1 MDTEKFYSKLG
12 ASYQPGVLTT
22 VVLAAE
28 ELKRQGKKII
38 GLTGGMYD
46 EESFPWREVKEVLAD
61 ASEADWRVM
70 LQYGG
75 TRGYQPLREELSK
88 WMKGHGINVDP
99 YTELMITTGSQE
111 ALDLVARVFLDPGD
125 VIIVGSPTYL
135 SALTAFKTCNPDIRE
150 AKLDKDGMIPEDLE
164 ETVKQVVSE
173 GKQVKFVYI
182 IPSFQNPMSSMM
194 TMERRKKII
203 ELAKKYD
210 FLILEDNPYGYI
222 SFEGP
227 MPTPLKGLDDDGRV
241 MYTSTY
247 SKIVSPGMRIGWLC
261 AHKEFIIKMAE
272 AKGST
277 IISNALISQ
286 YAAAKLFER
295 GDVDKQIEKMKKVYV
310 KKRDVMLEAMDSY
323 FPKEA
328 KWNSPKGGL
337 FLWVELP
344 EKINATELLMEA
356 VKRGVA
362 YIPGS
367 NFYTTETHNHIRLN
381 YSHPSIDDIVE
392 GTKLLGEL
400 LTEQL

>member
-46 EESFPWREVKEVLAD
+46 EESFPWREVKEILDD
-61 ASEADWRVM
+61 ATETDWRVM

-88 WMKGHGINVDP
+88 WMKGHGIDVDP

-111 ALDLVARVFLDPGD
+111 ALDLAARIFLDPGD

-135 SALTAFKTCNPDIRE
+135 SALTAFKTAEPDIRE
-150 AKLDKDGMIPEDLE
+150 AELDKDGMIPKALE
-164 ETVKQVVSE
+164 ETVKQVISE

-203 ELAKKYD
+203 ALAKKYD

-227 MPTPLKGLDDDGRV
+227 MPTPLKGLDDDDRV

-261 AHKEFIIKMAE
+261 AHKEFIMKMAE

-310 KKRDVMLEAMDSY
+310 KKRDVMLEAMDTY

-344 EKINATELLMEA
+344 ENINATELLMEA

-392 GTKLLGEL
+392 GIKILGGLLK
-400 LTEQL
+400 EQI

>member
-1 MDTEKFYSKLG
+1 MNPNKFYSNLG
-12 ASYQPGVLTT
+12 ASYKPGVLTT

-28 ELKRQGKKII
+28 DLKRQGKKII

-46 EESFPWREVKEVLAD
+46 EESFPWREVKEILAD
-61 ASEADWRVM
+61 ATEADWKVM

-75 TRGYQPLREELSK
+75 TRGYQPLREQLSR
-88 WMKGHGINVDP
+88 WMKGQGMNIDP
-99 YTELMITTGSQE
+99 YTELLITTGSQE
-111 ALDLVARVFLDPGD
+111 ALDLVARILLDPGD

-135 SALTAFKTCNPDIRE
+135 SALSAFKTQSPDIRE
-150 AKLDKDGMIPEDLE
+150 AKLDKDGMVPEALE
-164 ETVKQVVSE
+164 ATIKEVISE
-173 GKQVKFVYI
+173 DKQVKFLYI
-182 IPSFQNPMSSMM
+182 IPSFQNPMSSMLS
-194 TMERRKKII
+194 MERRKKII

-210 FLILEDNPYGYI
+210 FLIIEDNPYGYI

-227 MPTPLKGLDDDGRV
+227 MPPPIKSLDDENRV
-241 MYTSTY
+241 MYTSTF

-261 AHKEFIIKMAE
+261 AQKDFIIKMTE
-272 AKGST
+272 AKSST

-295 GDVDKQIEKMKKVYV
+295 GVVDKQIEKMKKVYI
-310 KKRDVMLEAMDSY
+310 KKRDVMLEAMDTY

-344 EKINATELLMEA
+344 ESINATELLMEA
-356 VKRGVA
+356 INRGVA

-367 NFYTTETHNHIRLN
+367 NFFTTPTHNHIRLN

-392 GTKLLGEL
+392 GIKILGEL
-400 LTEQL
+400 IKGQL